1 MSQANQQPI
10 YTQVRAMPSL
20 ILLSGLRTI
29 LMNLCVMLLQIMADN
44 WVYGNR
50 NEIEYYWVL

>member
-20 ILLSGLRTI
+20 ILLSGLRVI
-29 LMNLCVMLLQIMADN
+29 LMNLRVMSLQIMADN